1 MHTLKKFIHYYG
13 PYKAVFFLDLI
24 CATIIS
30 LVDLAYP
37 QILRTCTN
45 TLFTKSSSSIL
56 SALLPIAA
64 GLLIIYLIQSLCK
77 YYVSYQGHMMG
88 AYMERD
94 MRQQL
99 FDHYEKLSFSYY
111 DQNNSGQMMSKL
123 VSDLFDIAEFAHHG
137 PENLFISVIKIIGSF
152 IFLFLIN
159 WKLAIPLL
167 FLVFCMF
174 AFSMSQNRRMQSTF
188 MENRK
193 KIGDVNSR
201 LQDTLA
207 GIRVVQSFANEDV
220 EKEKFRKSNHNFL
233 LSKDANYKCMGSFM
247 GYNLFFQGMMYL
259 VTLVFGGYLIAKG
272 EMQATDLAMY
282 ALYIGIFISPIQIL
296 VELTEMI
303 QKGFSG
309 FKRFLAVME
318 TEPEIQ
324 DSPDA
329 KPLKDVRGLVSFEDV
344 SFHYSDDDTLVLS
357 NVSFQI
363 PAGKSIALAGPS
375 GSGKTTICSL
385 LPRFYDVSSGRIT
398 IDGKDIRDLTLE
410 SLRNQIGIV
419 QQDVY
424 LFCGT
429 IKENIAYGKPDA
441 SMAEI
446 IDAARKANIH
456 DFIESLPDG
465 YNTFV
470 GERGTRLSGGQ
481 KQRIS
486 IARVF
491 LKNPPILILDEATS
505 ALDNESERWIQQ
517 SLEILAKDRTTIT
530 IAHRLSTIQ
539 GADEILVIA
548 DNGIAERGTHEE
560 LIEKNG
566 IYAHYLRA

>member
-64 GLLIIYLIQSLCK
+64 GLLIMYLIQSLCK

-188 MENRK
+188 MENR
-193 KIGDVNSR
+193 
-201 LQDTLA
+201 
-207 GIRVVQSFANEDV
+207 
-220 EKEKFRKSNHNFL
+220 RKSEMSIPVCRTPSPESAWFS
-233 LSKDANYKCMGSFM
+233 LSQTRMWKKKNSAR
-247 GYNLFFQGMMYL
+247 
-259 VTLVFGGYLIAKG
+259 A
-272 EMQATDLAMY
+272 
-282 ALYIGIFISPIQIL
+282 
-296 VELTEMI
+296 
-303 QKGFSG
+303 
-309 FKRFLAVME
+309 
-318 TEPEIQ
+318 
-324 DSPDA
+324 
-329 KPLKDVRGLVSFEDV
+329 
-344 SFHYSDDDTLVLS
+344 
-357 NVSFQI
+357 
-363 PAGKSIALAGPS
+363 
-375 GSGKTTICSL
+375 
-385 LPRFYDVSSGRIT
+385 IT
-398 IDGKDIRDLTLE
+398 I
-410 SLRNQIGIV
+410 
-419 QQDVY
+419 
-424 LFCGT
+424 FCS
-429 IKENIAYGKPDA
+429 PR
-441 SMAEI
+441 M
-446 IDAARKANIH
+446 
-456 DFIESLPDG
+456 P
-465 YNTFV
+465 
-470 GERGTRLSGGQ
+470 
-481 KQRIS
+481 
-486 IARVF
+486 
-491 LKNPPILILDEATS
+491 
-505 ALDNESERWIQQ
+505 
-517 SLEILAKDRTTIT
+517 TTNAWAVLWAIT
-530 IAHRLSTIQ
+530 CFSR
-539 GADEILVIA
+539 E
-548 DNGIAERGTHEE
+548 
-560 LIEKNG
+560 
-566 IYAHYLRA
+566 

>member
-64 GLLIIYLIQSLCK
+64 GLLIMYLIQSLCK

-220 EKEKFRKSNHNFL
+220 EKENSAR
-233 LSKDANYKCMGSFM
+233 A
-247 GYNLFFQGMMYL
+247 
-259 VTLVFGGYLIAKG
+259 
-272 EMQATDLAMY
+272 
-282 ALYIGIFISPIQIL
+282 
-296 VELTEMI
+296 
-303 QKGFSG
+303 
-309 FKRFLAVME
+309 
-318 TEPEIQ
+318 
-324 DSPDA
+324 
-329 KPLKDVRGLVSFEDV
+329 
-344 SFHYSDDDTLVLS
+344 
-357 NVSFQI
+357 
-363 PAGKSIALAGPS
+363 
-375 GSGKTTICSL
+375 
-385 LPRFYDVSSGRIT
+385 IT
-398 IDGKDIRDLTLE
+398 I
-410 SLRNQIGIV
+410 
-419 QQDVY
+419 
-424 LFCGT
+424 FCS
-429 IKENIAYGKPDA
+429 PR
-441 SMAEI
+441 M
-446 IDAARKANIH
+446 
-456 DFIESLPDG
+456 P
-465 YNTFV
+465 
-470 GERGTRLSGGQ
+470 
-481 KQRIS
+481 
-486 IARVF
+486 
-491 LKNPPILILDEATS
+491 
-505 ALDNESERWIQQ
+505 
-517 SLEILAKDRTTIT
+517 TTNAWAVLWAIT
-530 IAHRLSTIQ
+530 CFSR
-539 GADEILVIA
+539 E
-548 DNGIAERGTHEE
+548 
-560 LIEKNG
+560 
-566 IYAHYLRA
+566 